1 MRASRSSTPRVSRG
15 NTSPA
20 TSPPNISSACS
31 WSAPTRRS
39 TRAASSAP
47 SSKWCAGAELTDSS
61 DPRRE
66 LLLSLLRTGLERVDG
81 RRCVRAA
88 LTEPATVAAAAPGH
102 VWLAAIG
109 KAAES
114 MAHGAHEAL
123 GAAIERTLL
132 IARDPPGAQ
141 FAPGGALEVLLGAH
155 PLPDV
160 RSLAAGER
168 LLQWVDALPPEA
180 QPLFL
185 ISGGASSLVEV
196 LEAGATLHDLEE
208 LTRQAFAQGIAIG
221 ELNARRAAISR
232 IKGGRLAARLRGRPA
247 RALFVSDVPQDDP
260 RVIGSGLMGPAASGE
275 DRVERRVVASVD
287 DAVAAVAAAAAALGL
302 TVQAP
307 VRRFEGDAARL
318 AARFAHELCLTS
330 AQLCVWGG
338 ESTVQVPPHAGR
350 GGRNQHLALSA
361 ARLLAGHADLML
373 LAAGTDGVDGVTEDA
388 GALVDAETW
397 ARITLAQL
405 DADRCLQQADSG
417 RALAA
422 SEDLVHT
429 GPTGT
434 NVGDLVIGLKLS
446 AAAARAVA
454 DRHGGA
460 RSRVL

>member
-1 MRASRSSTPRVSRG
+1 MRP
-15 NTSPA
+15 
-20 TSPPNISSACS
+20 
-31 WSAPTRRS
+31 S

-47 SSKWCAGAELTDSS
+47 SSKWCAGAELAERP

-66 LLLSLLRTGLERVDG
+66 LLLGLLRIGLQRVDG

-88 LTEPATVAAAAPGH
+88 LTEPALSAAPAH

-114 MAHGAHEAL
+114 MALGAHEAL

-132 IARDPPGAQ
+132 ITRDAPTAAQ
-141 FAPGGALEVLLGAH
+141 FVAGGAIEILLGAH
-155 PLPDV
+155 PLPDE
-160 RSLAAGER
+160 RSLAAGAR
-168 LLQWVDALPPEA
+168 LLAWVEELPPEA

-196 LEAGATLHDLEE
+196 LEAGTTLHDLEE

-221 ELNARRAAISR
+221 ELNARRAALSR

-247 RALFVSDVPQDDP
+247 QALFVSDVPQDDP

-287 DAVAAVAAAAAALGL
+287 DAVAAVAAAAAGLGL

-307 VRRFEGDAARL
+307 GRRFEGDAARL
-318 AARFAHELCLTS
+318 AARFAHELSLTS

-338 ESTVQVPPHAGR
+338 ESTVQVPPHPGR
-350 GGRNQHLALSA
+350 GGRNQHLALAA
-361 ARLLAGHADLML
+361 ARLLAGHADLLL
-373 LAAGTDGVDGVTEDA
+373 LAAGTDGIDGVTEDA
-388 GALVDAETW
+388 GALVDAQTCS
-397 ARITLAQL
+397 RITLARL
-405 DADRCLQQADSG
+405 DAERCLQQADSA

-422 SEDLVHT
+422 SGDLVHT

-434 NVGDLVIGLKLS
+434 NVGDLVIGLKLG
-446 AAAARAVA
+446 AGAAARTIA